1 MEPLFPSPTKTWH
14 NTAYAAVDP
23 ERPELSARNKVVVV
37 TGGGS
42 GIGVG
47 IVEGFAKAGAAY
59 VCVLGRTEATL
70 QRTKQDM
77 EQKYKTKVIVAVA
90 DVLDETAARQA
101 FEKFHKDAGKVDV
114 LVHNAGYMSDLLSV
128 QDSEIGEWWKSFEVY
143 PESILLVRI
152 VLTLISDQYQ
162 GSIHRHKSVC
172 ACRC

>member
-1 MEPLFPSPTKTWH
+1 
-14 NTAYAAVDP
+14 
-23 ERPELSARNKVVVV
+23 
-37 TGGGS
+37 
-42 GIGVG
+42 
-47 IVEGFAKAGAAY
+47 
-59 VCVLGRTEATL
+59 
-70 QRTKQDM
+70 M

-90 DVLDETAARQA
+90 DVLDETAARLA